1 VNAGL
6 SYGALAFA
14 AGGLLGPLREI
25 VLAERI
31 GGPAAAMAELAM
43 MALLLWL
50 AARWVV
56 GRLPVPSLR
65 ARALVA
71 GIGLALVL
79 ACDVVL
85 GLLLD
90 ASGLTGGR
98 APRGLEVQLVGLAL
112 LAWLVAMPFV
122 VHRRTVA
129 APQSGP
135 RSGGNS

>member
-1 VNAGL
+1 MNAGL
-6 SYGALAFA
+6 SYGALAFV

-31 GGPAAAMAELAM
+31 GGPAAAMAEAAM

-71 GIGLALVL
+71 GIGLAVVL
-79 ACDVVL
+79 ASEVAL

-90 ASGLTGGR
+90 ASGLTSGR
-98 APRGLEVQLVGLAL
+98 APREVTAQLVGLAL
-112 LAWLVAMPFV
+112 LAWLVAMPFL
-122 VHRRTVA
+122 VHRRAVA
-129 APQSGP
+129 AP
-135 RSGGNS
+135 

>member
-6 SYGALAFA
+6 SYGALAFV

-31 GGPAAAMAELAM
+31 GGPAAAMAEAAM

-65 ARALVA
+65 ARTVVA
-71 GIGLALVL
+71 GIGLAVVL
-79 ACDVVL
+79 ACEAAL

-90 ASGLTGGR
+90 ASGLTSGR
-98 APRGLEVQLVGLAL
+98 ASREVTAQLVGLVL

-122 VHRRTVA
+122 VRRRAVA
-129 APQSGP
+129 AP
-135 RSGGNS
+135 

>member
-6 SYGALAFA
+6 SYGALAFV

-31 GGPAAAMAELAM
+31 GGPAAAMAEAAM

-65 ARALVA
+65 ARTVVA
-71 GIGLALVL
+71 GIGLAVVL
-79 ACDVVL
+79 ACEVAL

-90 ASGLTGGR
+90 ASGLTSGR
-98 APRGLEVQLVGLAL
+98 ASREVTAQLVGLVL

-122 VHRRTVA
+122 VRRRAVA
-129 APQSGP
+129 AP
-135 RSGGNS
+135 

>member
-31 GGPAAAMAELAM
+31 GGPAAAMAEAAM

-56 GRLPVPSLR
+56 GRLPMPSLR
-65 ARALVA
+65 ARTVVA
-71 GIGLALVL
+71 GIGLAVVL
-79 ACDVVL
+79 ACEVAL

-90 ASGLTGGR
+90 ASGLTSGR
-98 APRGLEVQLVGLAL
+98 APREVTAQLVGLVL

-122 VHRRTVA
+122 VRRRAMA
-129 APQSGP
+129 AP
-135 RSGGNS
+135 

>member
-1 VNAGL
+1 MNAGL
-6 SYGALAFA
+6 SYGALAFV

-31 GGPAAAMAELAM
+31 GGPAAAMAEAAM

-65 ARALVA
+65 ARTVVA
-71 GIGLALVL
+71 GIGLAVVL
-79 ACDVVL
+79 ACEVAL

-90 ASGLTGGR
+90 ASGLTSGR
-98 APRGLEVQLVGLAL
+98 ASREVTAQLVGLVL

-122 VHRRTVA
+122 VRRRAVA
-129 APQSGP
+129 AP
-135 RSGGNS
+135 